1 MKILLLACP
10 RSGSTSLLNSL
21 SKNLNLYPISINPES
36 YNHTRDKK
44 LISYI
49 LEKDNIIVRSSVL
62 INHEMSIIE
71 FISKFDYTILL
82 SRENNEEHKISFSN
96 LYYKKMYN
104 ENMVHDIY
112 TLSEIPNYIFEL
124 EDFILK
130 FNKVREEKKYIENI
144 SNLLKLPI
152 IYYEYLY
159 YSKMGISTL
168 KEFIPEIDIFDLEK
182 ELSSTNKMRKCIQSR
197 II

>member
-10 RSGSTSLLNSL
+10 RSGSTSLLYSL

-36 YNHTRDKK
+36 YNHTSDKK

-62 INHEMSIIE
+62 INHQMSIIE

-104 ENMVHDIY
+104 ENMVHDTY

-130 FNKVREEKKYIENI
+130 FNKVCEEKKYIENI

-159 YSKMGISTL
+159 YGKMGISTL
-168 KEFIPEIDIFDLEK
+168 KEFIPEIHISDLEK
-182 ELSSTNKMRKCIQSR
+182 QLLSTKKMRKCIETK